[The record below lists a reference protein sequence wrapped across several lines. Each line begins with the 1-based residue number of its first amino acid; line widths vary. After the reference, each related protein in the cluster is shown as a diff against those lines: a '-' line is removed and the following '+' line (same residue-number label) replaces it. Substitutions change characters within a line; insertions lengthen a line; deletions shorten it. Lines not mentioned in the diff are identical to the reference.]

1 MSAAQDD
8 SSLVPD
14 PTTDLHWSSFQGAI
28 HDIFASNSKKH
39 PGRLCVRET
48 GSASSPARSFTYGQ
62 MNTAANI
69 LAHHLLRSGIER
81 GEVVMIYAYRG
92 VDLVLAI
99 MGTLKAGAT
108 FSVIDPAYPPD
119 RQIIYLDVAQP
130 RALIVIEE
138 ASRLAGQLS
147 DKVHSYIEEHL
158 QLRTQVPGLR
168 IQEDGSLRGGI
179 IEGQDVLQSGET
191 LSKDDP
197 TVVIGP
203 DSNPTLSFT
212 SGSEGRPKGVLGRHF
227 SLAYYFPWMAERFGL
242 GPDDRF
248 TMLSGIA
255 HDPIQRDIFTP
266 LFLGAQLL
274 IPSQDDIQNEKLAEW
289 MQRYGATVTHLTPA
303 MGQILVGDASTEF
316 PALHHAFF
324 VGDVLIKRDCRSL
337 QRLAPNVKIV
347 NMYGSTETS
356 RAVSYYEIRSRS
368 QDASHLESLGDVIPA
383 GKGMLDVQLLVVDRS
398 DRSRICAPG
407 EIGEIYVRAGGLAEG
422 YLGLPDLTREK
433 FVSNWFV
440 DMERWRNADE
450 AHANEPWRS
459 FYMGPRDRLYK
470 TGDLGRY
477 SPEGDVECCG
487 RADNQVKIRGF
498 RIELGE
504 IDTFLSRHPLV
515 RENVTV
521 VRKDKDEEAA
531 LVSYVVPEMSKWSQ
545 RSRNNDDGQHE
556 SEDMVSMLTRFR
568 PLRDE
573 LREYLR
579 GKLPSYSVPG
589 VIIPLKKMPL
599 NPNGKVDKPALP
611 FPDPAQVAAAALKST
626 VAALPEHTETERALA
641 EIWSKLLPQVDA
653 HAIDRNESFF
663 DLGGHSILAQQMIS
677 AIRRRWS
684 GVDLSMGTV
693 FSQPTLNSLAT
704 QIGRYQTGGVTGPE
718 GGYPVGNEGQLDGF
732 EEDYAADAQRLVDEL
747 PGSFKSFTGVDISDM
762 SKPVTVFLTGA
773 SGFLG
778 AYILR
783 DLLSRAKPSIN
794 VIAHVRASDAS
805 TGRERIRQI
814 CQAYGFWSSDWP
826 LRLSCVAGDLGKP
839 YLGISTETF
848 RELSERV
855 DMVIHNGAWV
865 HWVYP
870 YNHLRATNVQ
880 GTVEA
885 LKLCSS
891 GKAKRFV
898 FISSTSVLDA
908 PHYVQLSNEI
918 VLKGG
923 AGISEDDDLQGS
935 SRGLSTGYGQSKWVA
950 EYLVREAVRRDL
962 TGTIIRPGYIL
973 GDSKTGG
980 RILSLS
986 LSLLSL
992 LSSLRAFC
1000 VLSSPRIS
1008 PAERTDDANK
1018 VTNTDDFLVRMLKAC
1033 IQLSARPRIDN
1044 SINLVPVDHVARIV
1058 TASTLF
1064 PTADASVVVVVHV
1077 TGRPRPKFFQVLST
1091 LERYG
1096 YQVPEVDYPSWRTLV
1111 EDFVAREQDPEGFAL
1126 YVFGVFFF
1134 VWICHHPT

>member
-1 MSAAQDD
+1 MTWAGYPTGWFNLQSRFSSLSLLFVDSISICALRSHHILSYFDPFFSRRRTLVHCRSDTFPMSAAQHD
-8 SSLVPD
+8 SSVVPD
-14 PTTDLHWSSFQGAI
+14 PTTDLCWSSFRGAI
-28 HDIFASNSKKH
+28 HDIFATNAKKH
-39 PGRLCVRET
+39 PGRPCVLET

-62 MNTAANI
+62 LNTAANV
-69 LAHHLLRSGIER
+69 LAHYLLRSGIER

-92 VDLVLAI
+92 VDLVVAI
-99 MGTLKAGAT
+99 MGVLKTGAT

-119 RQIIYLDVAQP
+119 RQIVYLDVARP
-130 RALIVIEE
+130 RALVVIEE

-147 DKVHSYIEEHL
+147 DKVRGYINEHL

-179 IEGQDVLQSGET
+179 LEGQDVLQLRET
-191 LSKDDP
+191 LSEDDP
-197 TVVIGP
+197 TVVVGP

-227 SLAYYFPWMAERFGL
+227 SLTYYFPWMAERFRLGL
-242 GPDDRF
+242 DDRF

-274 IPSQDDIQNEKLAEW
+274 IPSQDDIQNKKLAEW

-303 MGQILVGDASTEF
+303 MGQILIGDASTEF

-337 QRLAPNVKIV
+337 QKLAPNVKIV

-368 QDASHLESLGDVIPA
+368 QDASHLESLKDVIPA

-407 EIGEIYVRAGGLAEG
+407 EVGEIYVRAGGLAEG

-440 DMERWRNADE
+440 DTERWRKADE

-459 FYMGPRDRLYK
+459 FYLGLRDRLYK

-487 RADNQVKIRGF
+487 RVDNQVKIRGF

-515 RENVTV
+515 RENITV

-531 LVSYVVPEMSKWSQ
+531 LASYVVPEMSKWSQ
-545 RSRNNDDGQHE
+545 RSRNNDDGLHE
-556 SEDMVSMLTRFR
+556 SENMMSMLNRFR
-568 PLRDE
+568 PLLDE

-579 GKLPSYSVPG
+579 GKLPSYAVPG

-611 FPDPAQVAAAALKST
+611 FPDRAQVAAAASKST
-626 VAALPEHTETERALA
+626 VAALPEHTEIERALA

-684 GVDLSMGTV
+684 GADLSMSTV
-693 FSQPTLNSLAT
+693 FNQPTLKSLAT
-704 QIGRYQTGGVTGPE
+704 QIDRYQTSEVTGSDGE
-718 GGYPVGNEGQLDGF
+718 YPDPDGDQPDSF
-732 EEDYAADAQRLVDEL
+732 KEDYAADAQRLVDKL
-747 PGSFKSFTGVDISDM
+747 PSSFESFKGVDISDI

-783 DLLSRAKPSIN
+783 DLLSRSKPLIS
-794 VIAHVRASDAS
+794 VIAHVRASDTSA
-805 TGRERIRQI
+805 GRERIRHT
-814 CQAYGFWSSDWP
+814 CQAYGLWSSDWS

-839 YLGISTETF
+839 YLGISPEKF

-880 GTVEA
+880 GTIEA

-918 VLKGG
+918 ISKGG

-950 EYLVREAVRRDL
+950 EYLVREAVRRGL
-962 TGTIIRPGYIL
+962 TGTIVRPGYIL

-986 LSLLSL
+986 APCVPA
-992 LSSLRAFC
+992 SSCF
-1000 VLSSPRIS
+1000 S
-1008 PAERTDDANK
+1008 PAEKTDD
-1018 VTNTDDFLVRMLKAC
+1018 T
-1033 IQLSARPRIDN
+1033 S
-1044 SINLVPVDHVARIV
+1044 
-1058 TASTLF
+1058 
-1064 PTADASVVVVVHV
+1064 
-1077 TGRPRPKFFQVLST
+1077 
-1091 LERYG
+1091 
-1096 YQVPEVDYPSWRTLV
+1096 
-1111 EDFVAREQDPEGFAL
+1111 
-1126 YVFGVFFF
+1126 
-1134 VWICHHPT
+1134 